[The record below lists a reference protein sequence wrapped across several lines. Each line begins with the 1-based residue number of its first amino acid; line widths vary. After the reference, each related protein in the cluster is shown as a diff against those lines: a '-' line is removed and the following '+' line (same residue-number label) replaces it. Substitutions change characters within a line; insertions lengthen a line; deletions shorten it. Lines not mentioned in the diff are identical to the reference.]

1 MRETQTLPRYDKF
14 GRERYMLIHKRPV
27 GPKTAERLF
36 SLYEE
41 LTKTQEPRT
50 QYMAGWTALEAS
62 MVGTHLSG
70 DERARLVDA
79 AQESWEFALQ
89 LQREY
94 SAESA
99 WRKNTAPSTIGEY
112 RIATA
117 LMSTD
122 VFRELPYG
130 KPSLQTIADM
140 HHKMVDLLALNDQ
153 DMRTARLYGNEGRAA
168 NHKGLAFELMTM
180 CALNRM
186 YSSKLI
192 ATPSF
197 ARSDSG
203 LYYPEQTH
211 DVQCVYL
218 KWGEVAEVI
227 PSEVKSRLSGKF
239 LARYV
244 GSGLISGEA
253 LTHHGQFSISKQV
266 ERFQAEVNGTIEPYD
281 EFMLQDITD
290 TVLHSI
296 RHFKRPELA
305 GIHCTDRRRCEFD
318 SKANSSSAF
327 QVA

>member
-1 MRETQTLPRYDKF
+1 
-14 GRERYMLIHKRPV
+14 MLIHKRPV

-62 MVGTHLSG
+62 MVGTHLSQ
-70 DERARLVDA
+70 EARANLVDA
-79 AQESWEFALQ
+79 AQESWEFALE

-99 WRKNTAPSTIGEY
+99 WRKNTIPSTIGEY

-117 LMSTD
+117 LMSVN

-130 KPSLQTIADM
+130 KPSLQTIANM
-140 HHKMVDLLALNDQ
+140 HHDMVNLLVLNDVE
-153 DMRTARLYGNEGRAA
+153 MRTARLNGNEGRAA
-168 NHKGLAFELMTM
+168 NHKGLAFELITM

-211 DVQCVYL
+211 DVQCIYL
-218 KWGEVAEVI
+218 KWGEVAEVV
-227 PSEVKSRLSGKF
+227 PSEVKSRLNGKF

-244 GSGLISGEA
+244 RSGLVSGEA

-281 EFMLQDITD
+281 EFMLQDVTD

-296 RHFKRPELA
+296 RHYKRPELA
-305 GIHCTDRRRCEFD
+305 GMHCTDRRRCKFD
-318 SKANSSSAF
+318 TKTNSSSASR
-327 QVA
+327 VA